1 MLMAD
6 TSLIQQYVSIITDH
20 FCKLLRCLG
29 HPYLKNIRPFI
40 FRLITTLDQ
49 TYSVSLSYLDPL
61 HQTFVQAS
69 IQYSCKPSIDS
80 QSIEEISP
88 IIDPYVSALSLNYYF
103 PLANSIDQDNME
115 DNHDSLKQPYWSG
128 KQLSINNTTVNVAVE
143 QSIDIINNLL
153 KEMEEDG
160 VLLKVKTVYLTSSS
174 SSKANGVVL
183 LP

>member
-1 MLMAD
+1 
-6 TSLIQQYVSIITDH
+6 
-20 FCKLLRCLG
+20 
-29 HPYLKNIRPFI
+29 
-40 FRLITTLDQ
+40 
-49 TYSVSLSYLDPL
+49 
-61 HQTFVQAS
+61 
-69 IQYSCKPSIDS
+69 
-80 QSIEEISP
+80 
-88 IIDPYVSALSLNYYF
+88 
-103 PLANSIDQDNME
+103 ME